1 MAWQSSPTVGSP
13 LPADTA
19 PSRELAGRV
28 ALVTGAGGSG
38 CGRAIAR
45 RLAREGA
52 DIIALDS
59 HERRASKVASDIE
72 AEFGVKAIA
81 CIADLADR
89 EALGAALTGATAAL
103 GPVDILV
110 NNAAINVQGSI
121 FEYSPDDFD
130 KVLAVDL
137 TACWYLMRQTIGGM
151 RDRAFGSIVNI
162 SSIAGYM
169 GGGGVEAPY
178 AAAKAALHDLTRGT
192 AVEGGP
198 HNIRCNAI
206 ALGLVRT
213 PFIEKDMRFYEPH
226 IARTPLRR
234 LADPDEVA
242 EVVLFLVSQ
251 RSSFIT
257 GEIVNVSGGYFLGL

>member
-1 MAWQSSPTVGSP
+1 MAVSP
-13 LPADTA
+13 LPADPTS
-19 PSRELAGRV
+19 PRELVGRV

-52 DIIALDS
+52 NIIALDT
-59 HERRASKVASDIE
+59 HERRSRTVASDIE
-72 AEFGVKAIA
+72 AEFGVKAVA
-81 CIADLADR
+81 CVADVADR
-89 EALGAALTGATAAL
+89 AALDAAVGAATTIV

-121 FEYSPDDFD
+121 FDYSPVDFD
-130 KVLAVDL
+130 RVLAVDL
-137 TACWYLMRQTIGGM
+137 SACWYLIRQTIGGM
-151 RDRAFGSIVNI
+151 RDRGFGSIVNI

-178 AAAKAALHDLTRGT
+178 AAAKAGLHDLTRGV
-192 AVEGGP
+192 ALEGGP

-213 PFIEKDMRFYEPH
+213 PFVEKDIEFYEPH

>member
-1 MAWQSSPTVGSP
+1 MAGLP
-13 LPADTA
+13 LPAN
-19 PSRELAGRV
+19 PSPARELDGRV

-52 DIIALDS
+52 NIIALDT
-59 HERRASKVASDIE
+59 HERRARKVATDIE
-72 AEFGVKAIA
+72 GEFGVKAVTCVA
-81 CIADLADR
+81 DIADRANLDVALA
-89 EALGAALTGATAAL
+89 AASMAI

-121 FEYSPDDFD
+121 FDYSPDDFD

-137 TACWYLMRQTIGGM
+137 TACWYLIRQTIGGM
-151 RDRAFGSIVNI
+151 RDRGFGSIVNI

-178 AAAKAALHDLTRGT
+178 AAAKAGLHDLTRGV
-192 AVEGGP
+192 ALEGGP
-198 HNIRCNAI
+198 HNIRCNAL

-213 PFIEKDMRFYEPH
+213 PFIEKDLEFYEPH

-234 LADPDEVA
+234 LADPDEIA

>member
-1 MAWQSSPTVGSP
+1 LPVEP
-13 LPADTA
+13 LPR
-19 PSRELAGRV
+19 RELDGRV

-45 RLAREGA
+45 RLAREGTS
-52 DIIALDS
+52 IIALDT
-59 HERRASKVASDIE
+59 HERRATKVAVDI
-72 AEFGVKAIA
+72 ATEFGVKAVA
-81 CIADLADR
+81 CIADLANRATLD
-89 EALGAALTGATAAL
+89 AAVASAISAV

-121 FEYSPDDFD
+121 FDYSPDDFD

-137 TACWYLMRQTIGGM
+137 TACWYLIRQTIGGM
-151 RDRAFGSIVNI
+151 RDRGFGSIVNI

-192 AVEGGP
+192 ALEGGP

-206 ALGLVRT
+206 AVGLVRS
-213 PFIEKDMRFYEPH
+213 PFVEKDIQFYEPH

-234 LADPDEVA
+234 MADPDEIA
-242 EVVLFLVSQ
+242 EVALFLVSQ